1 MHLWSFFNNSAKR
14 TAAYGKAV
22 MTMKEI
28 NLSAKEGKEW
38 QRALKRHAER
48 RGYQWIMQLK
58 GCLMILSI
66 ILCQTLHT
74 MKEGGDSLATGLLKQ
89 STNIKFLSTVY
100 MLHAVL
106 PTLAHLSKA
115 FQKGNVSFA
124 AMHITLNGPEVK
136 YSSQLIQ
143 DSVKQ
148 WKVKPRRK
156 IAKGKEAARPAFS
169 DAAVQA
175 DLDPA
180 ITPNLEILQQE
191 AELLEKEAQML
202 EEEAEMWEQEV
213 NSALKI
219 LNLPQPDTFSDSSDG
234 DSDDKE

>member
-1 MHLWSFFNNSAKR
+1 MRRSSMFH
-14 TAAYGKAV
+14 
-22 MTMKEI
+22 KEVQEREQSREDVYH
-28 NLSAKEGKEW
+28 NAFLTLYWLAKEELPNKKFNS
-38 QRALKRHAER
+38 LIDLTER
-48 RGYQWIMQLK
+48 LGVVD
-58 GCLMILSI
+58 
-66 ILCQTLHT
+66 
-74 MKEGGDSLATGLLKQ
+74 MKFFEHRSSGAAREMFLLLAT
-89 STNIKFLSTVY
+89 
-100 MLHAVL
+100 
-106 PTLAHLSKA
+106 
-115 FQKGNVSFA
+115 
-124 AMHITLNGPEVK
+124 HITLHGPEVK